1 MTVMT
6 DDRTHFENEDWTVLD
21 SGLEHRRTGYFIAR
35 DEIGNR
41 RSDGLWSWP
50 LHMAEKSWCT
60 MPAFVEA
67 FTCAAAVFAIPA
79 DADLARSFQVARR
92 DIAGSPALARAKA
105 ASWAASR
112 AASRAAQ
119 PEADSAGSEVLQ
131 GEGTIPISWEPAGS
145 ARPAASAGRTVS
157 GFQDRFRHPTA
168 GHPQGATARSRL
180 SRRKAKRASHWR
192 ATHRIRQ
199 AGTRIV
205 RLLWAAWAVR

>member
-41 RSDGLWSWP
+41 RSDGLWTWP

-67 FTCAAAVFAIPA
+67 FTCAAAVFAVPA

-92 DIAGSPALARAKA
+92 DIAASPALARAKA
-105 ASWAASR
+105 ASR
-112 AASRAAQ
+112 AASRAAR
-119 PEADSAGSEVLQ
+119 PDAASDGSEVLQ
-131 GEGTIPISWEPAGS
+131 REGTIPISWEPAGS
-145 ARPAASAGRTVS
+145 TRPAASAGRAVP
-157 GFQDRFRHPTA
+157 GFQDRLRHPAA

-180 SRRKAKRASHWR
+180 SRRRAWRAPHWR

>member
-21 SGLEHRRTGYFIAR
+21 SGREHRRTGYFIAR

-67 FTCAAAVFAIPA
+67 FTCAAAVFAVPA

-92 DIAGSPALARAKA
+92 DIAGGSALARAKA
-105 ASWAASR
+105 ASRTARRNDAL
-112 AASRAAQ
+112 
-119 PEADSAGSEVLQ
+119 DGSEVLQ

-157 GFQDRFRHPTA
+157 VFQDRFRHPA
-168 GHPQGATARSRL
+168 QGLPQGATARSRL
-180 SRRKAKRASHWR
+180 SRRRAWRAPHWR
-192 ATHRIRQ
+192 ATDRIRQ

-205 RLLWAAWAVR
+205 RLFWAAWAVR

>member
-41 RSDGLWSWP
+41 RSDGLWTWP

-67 FTCAAAVFAIPA
+67 FTCAAAVFAVPA
-79 DADLARSFQVARR
+79 DADLARSFQMARR
-92 DIAGSPALARAKA
+92 DIAASPALARAKA
-105 ASWAASR
+105 ASRAARPDAAS
-112 AASRAAQ
+112 
-119 PEADSAGSEVLQ
+119 DGSETLQ

-145 ARPAASAGRTVS
+145 ARPAASAGRTMS
-157 GFQDRFRHPTA
+157 GFQDRLRHPVQA
-168 GHPQGATARSRL
+168 YPQGATARSRL
-180 SRRKAKRASHWR
+180 SRRRAWRAPHWR